1 MIVNSVP
8 YATELRSLAPVAVIV
23 PSPSLV
29 RETAKL
35 FFVKVALTIILSV
48 TTTFLEAVMSAPPAV
63 MDTSS

>member
-1 MIVNSVP
+1 MR
-8 YATELRSLAPVAVIV
+8 LLAPVAVIV

-35 FFVKVALTIILSV
+35 FLAKVALIVRLSL
-48 TTTFLEAVMSAPPAV
+48 TTTFFVAVMSAPPAV

>member
-1 MIVNSVP
+1 MR
-8 YATELRSLAPVAVIV
+8 LLAPVAVIV

-35 FFVKVALTIILSV
+35 FFAKVALTVRLPV
-48 TTTFLEAVMSAPPAV
+48 TTTFLEAVISVPPAV

>member
-1 MIVNSVP
+1 MR
-8 YATELRSLAPVAVIV
+8 LLAPVAVIV

-35 FFVKVALTIILSV
+35 FLAKVALTVRLSV
-48 TTTFLEAVMSAPPAV
+48 TTIFFVAVISVPLAV